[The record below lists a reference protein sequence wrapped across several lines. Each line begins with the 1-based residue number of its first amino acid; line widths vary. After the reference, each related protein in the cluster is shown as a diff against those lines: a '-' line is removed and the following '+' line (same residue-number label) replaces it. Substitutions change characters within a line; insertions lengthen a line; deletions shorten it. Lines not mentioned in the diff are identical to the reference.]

1 MAEGKGI
8 EKVLETAR
16 KGYGRVPSARELVA
30 RSAFPWAAPTVP
42 LSVEPLA
49 EEQLLGAHYDSGWAR
64 KLPARYARFFLTEG
78 MVRPIIAGLAQP
90 ERRGLDRLADL
101 DGPVIFA
108 ANHHSH
114 LDAGLLITSLPEP
127 HRHQVFAGA
136 AADYFFDSRL
146 KATASALV
154 LNAIPIERAKVS
166 RRSADQAAELIG
178 DGWSMVIF
186 PEGGRS
192 PDGWGQPFRG
202 GAAYLAIRCGVP
214 VVPVHLAGTGR
225 ILPKG
230 KNRPRPSRTVVT
242 FGAPMRAV
250 EGERSQALADRLE
263 RAVAALADEAT
274 TDWYSA
280 RRRAGAGQTP
290 SLSAPQAGV
299 WRRAWA
305 VSAARTKRR
314 GAGTKAWPDLG

>member
-1 MAEGKGI
+1 MAERKGI
-8 EKVLETAR
+8 EKVLGVVR
-16 KGYGRVPSARELVA
+16 NGYGRVPSVRGVVA
-30 RSAFPWAAPTVP
+30 RSAFPYRAPTVP
-42 LSVEPLA
+42 LTVEPLL
-49 EEQLLGAHYDSGWAR
+49 EEPVLGAHYDSGWAR
-64 KLPARYARFFLTEG
+64 KLPARYARFLLTEG

-136 AADYFFDSRL
+136 AADYFFDSRM

-166 RRSADQAAELIG
+166 RRSADQAAELIL

-250 EGERSQALADRLE
+250 DGERSQAFADRLE
-263 RAVAALADEAT
+263 RSVATLADEAAS
-274 TDWYSA
+274 DWYSA
-280 RRRAGAGQTP
+280 RRRAAAGETP
-290 SLSAPQAGV
+290 SLSAPQVGV

-305 VSAARTKRR
+305 VSGARTKRR
-314 GAGTKAWPDLG
+314 GAGAKAWPDLG

>member
-1 MAEGKGI
+1 M
-8 EKVLETAR
+8 
-16 KGYGRVPSARELVA
+16 
-30 RSAFPWAAPTVP
+30 
-42 LSVEPLA
+42 
-49 EEQLLGAHYDSGWAR
+49 
-64 KLPARYARFFLTEG
+64 PARYARFFLTEG
-78 MVRPIIAGLAQP
+78 MIRPLVAGLARP
-90 ERRGLDRLADL
+90 ERRGLDRLTDL

-114 LDAGLLITSLPEP
+114 VDAGLLITSLPEP

-136 AADYFFDSRL
+136 AADYFFDKRL

-154 LNAIPIERAKVS
+154 LNAIPIDRSKVS
-166 RRSADQAAELIG
+166 RRSADQAAELID

-225 ILPKG
+225 VLPKG
-230 KNRPRPSRTVVT
+230 QSRPRPSRTVVT
-242 FGAPMRAV
+242 FGRPLSAA
-250 EGERSQALADRLE
+250 EGERSQALNQRIE
-263 RAVAALADEAT
+263 EAVSALADEAT

-280 RRRAGAGQTP
+280 RRRAAAGATP
-290 SLSAPQAGV
+290 SLSAPQAGI
-299 WRRAWA
+299 WRRSWA
-305 VSAARTKRR
+305 VSARRRPRRTSMVKP
-314 GAGTKAWPDLG
+314 WPDLG

>member
-1 MAEGKGI
+1 MADKKGI
-8 EKVLETAR
+8 EKALGAAQ
-16 KGYGRVPSARELVA
+16 KAYGRVPSVRDLM
-30 RSAFPWAAPTVP
+30 STSTFPYRAPTVP
-42 LSVEPLA
+42 LTVEPLP
-49 EEQLLGAHYDSGWAR
+49 EEQTLGAHYDSGWAR
-64 KLPARYARFFLTEG
+64 KMPARYARYLLTEG

-136 AADYFFDSRL
+136 AADYFFDTRM

-166 RRSADQAAELIG
+166 RRSADQAAELI
-178 DGWSMVIF
+178 DQGWSMVIF

-202 GAAYLAIRCGVP
+202 GAAYLAIRGGVP

-230 KNRPRPSRTVVT
+230 KSRPRPSRTVVT
-242 FGAPMRAV
+242 FGAPMRAK
-250 EGERSQALADRLE
+250 EGERSQAFADRLE
-263 RAVAALADEAT
+263 HAVAALADEAT

-280 RRRAGAGQTP
+280 RRRASAGETP

-305 VSAARTKRR
+305 VSSRRKRHRATKP
-314 GAGTKAWPDLG
+314 WPDLT